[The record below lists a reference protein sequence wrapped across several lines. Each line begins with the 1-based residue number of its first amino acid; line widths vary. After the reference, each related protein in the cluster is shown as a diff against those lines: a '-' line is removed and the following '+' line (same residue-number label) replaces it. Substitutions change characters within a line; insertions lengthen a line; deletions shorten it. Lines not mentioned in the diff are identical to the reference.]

1 MATLKAFTFI
11 TLNGFYKNAD
21 NDISWHQ
28 HGKEETKYSE
38 ENLKSENILL
48 LGRHTYQMMESFWT
62 SQMAYD
68 NFPEVAK
75 GMDHSKKIVVSASLE
90 KVNWNNTSV
99 MNGNLIDEIK
109 ELKKTSKHNITI
121 LGSGSL
127 ITQLTNV
134 GLIDTYEIMLD
145 PIAIGQGTSI
155 FNGILASL
163 HLKLIACK
171 TLKSGTVLLN
181 YIKL

>member
-11 TLNGFYKNAD
+11 TLNGFYKNTD

-28 HGKEETKYSE
+28 HGKEEAKYSE

-68 NFPEVAK
+68 NFPEVAI
-75 GMDHSKKIVVSASLE
+75 GMNNSKKVVVSSSLE
-90 KVNWNNTSV
+90 KVNWKNTSLLK
-99 MNGNLIDEIK
+99 GNLIDEIK

-127 ITQLTNV
+127 VTQLTNV
-134 GLIDTYEIMLD
+134 GLIDSYEIMLD

-155 FNGILASL
+155 FDGVSGTL

-171 TLKSGTVLLN
+171 KLKSGTGILT
-181 YIKL
+181 YTKL